1 MAGYGATVKPLGRWM
16 RRLLPLAVSVIA
28 LGGLFASVDLSKL
41 VDALS
46 WRVAAIVIPGFVLY
60 GAVTLA
66 LETVSI
72 QRLLGRT
79 PVSVSPGTAARIKC
93 ASYLLGIV
101 NYALGVAAL
110 GVLLQ
115 RRAGIRLAE
124 AANVVLLISGLDMLV
139 VLSLAAAGLAASGS
153 ETPTVWVVVLAVGGL
168 GFFAGIALLRTSASL
183 GPLERIRS
191 LALFQALRAT
201 PLSRLGQVT
210 LLRVLFSCAFVAMA
224 GATFSA
230 FEIVPELSELVVG
243 ILVVAVVSALPIAV
257 AGLGTGQAAFVYQF
271 QDLASREALMAVS
284 LVFSAGMIV
293 LRAGMGLIFAREFTR
308 EALKETRSSDE

>member
-210 LLRVLFSCAFVAMA
+210 LLRVLFSCSFVAMA
-224 GATFSA
+224 GATFAA

>member
-1 MAGYGATVKPLGRWM
+1 MKPLGRWM

-60 GAVTLA
+60 GAITLA

-72 QRLLGRT
+72 RRLLGRT
-79 PVSVSPGTAARIKC
+79 PVRVRPGTAARIKC

-139 VLSLAAAGLAASGS
+139 VLSLAAVGLAASGS

-210 LLRVLFSCAFVAMA
+210 LLRVLFTSSFVAMA
-224 GATFSA
+224 GATFAA
-230 FEIVPELSELVVG
+230 FDIAPQLSDLVVG

-308 EALKETRSSDE
+308 EALEETRRSEA

>member
-1 MAGYGATVKPLGRWM
+1 MKPLGRWM
-16 RRLLPLAVSVIA
+16 RRLLPLAVSVGA
-28 LGGLFASVDLSKL
+28 LVALFASVDLAKL

-46 WRVAAIVIPGFVLY
+46 WRMAAIVIPALGVY
-60 GAVTLA
+60 GVITLA

-72 QRLLGRT
+72 RRLLGHT
-79 PVSVSPGTAARIKC
+79 PVTLSPGTAARIKC

-124 AANVVLLISGLDMLV
+124 SANVVLLISGLDLFV
-139 VLSLAAAGLAASGS
+139 VLSLTAAGLAASGS
-153 ETPTVWVVVLAVGGL
+153 ETPTAWVVILAAGGL
-168 GFFAGIALLRTSASL
+168 GFFAGMALLRTSASL

-191 LALFQALRAT
+191 LALLQALRAT
-201 PLSRLGQVT
+201 PLRQLGQVT
-210 LLRVLFSCAFVAMA
+210 LLRVIFSCSFIAMA
-224 GATFSA
+224 GAVFFA
-230 FEIVPELSELVVG
+230 FDIVPRLSELVVG
-243 ILVVAVVSALPIAV
+243 ILVVAVVSALPIAI

-271 QDLASREALMAVS
+271 QGLASREVLMAVS

-293 LRAGMGLIFAREFTR
+293 LRVGMGLLFAREFTR
-308 EALKETRSSDE
+308 EALEQTRDSPA